1 LKTDHADILFL
12 LENARRGAALGL
24 DMAHLASAIGARN
37 YVRIA
42 NDIARQTPAARLL
55 DWGCGLGQMT
65 YLLRRRGLTVT
76 PYDLGAP
83 DAPPPDLP
91 LARGLGVIRSQE
103 RARLPFADGAFDAAL
118 SCGVLEHVV
127 ESGGDERASLGELRR
142 VLRPGGRLFIYQLPQ
157 EHAWQEALIRRFKL
171 GYAHPQRYT
180 LPGVTSL
187 LRETGFTV
195 MRARRFNLIPKNLTG
210 MPGWIRPFYDRC
222 AAPLLALDGALC
234 AIPLLNQLA
243 GVLELTAIR

>member
-1 LKTDHADILFL
+1 MNNDHDDIRFL
-12 LENARRGAALGL
+12 LDNARRGAALGL
-24 DMAHLASAIGARN
+24 DVAHLAAAIGARN

-42 NDIARQTPAARLL
+42 NDIARQMPRGGLL

-83 DAPPPDLP
+83 DAPLPDLP
-91 LARGLGVIRSQE
+91 LARGLGVTRSQE

-142 VLRPGGRLFIYQLPQ
+142 VLRLGGRLFIYQLPQ
-157 EHAWQEALIRRFKL
+157 EHAWQEALIRRFRL

-180 LPGVTSL
+180 LAGVTAL
-187 LRETGFTV
+187 LREAGFTV
-195 MRARRFNLIPKNLTG
+195 VRARRFNLVPKNLTG
-210 MPGWIRPFYDRC
+210 APGWIRPLYDRC
-222 AAPLLALDGALC
+222 AAPLLALDGVLC
-234 AIPLLNQLA
+234 GIPLLNQLA
-243 GVLELTAIR
+243 GVLEVTAVR